1 MKNLKHKQLK
11 GLSLDSTLE
20 MLEARESNS
29 HGPSLSKQQSNIT
42 NVIFKDFQPRLM
54 KILK

>member
-1 MKNLKHKQLK
+1 
-11 GLSLDSTLE
+11 
-20 MLEARESNS
+20 MLEAREGNFD
-29 HGPSLSKQQSNIT
+29 GPSPCKQQSNIA